1 MIFFTADTHFGHGN
15 ILRYDDRPFKH
26 IHEHDK
32 VLIANWNEVV
42 GKRDEVWHLGDVSW
56 HGHKRTAEILYAL
69 NGKIHLIRGNHD
81 QVIDK
86 PTVKG
91 RFESIRDL
99 HMLKTQVKGKKQAVV
114 LCHYAMRV
122 WNKSHH
128 GAWHLYAHSHCGLA
142 PHGMS
147 FDVGTCCH
155 GYRPISINDVAEIM
169 AKRSDEIARKV
180 YEGSE
185 HHNR

>member
-32 VLIANWNEVV
+32 ILVANWNEAV
-42 GKRDEVWHLGDVSW
+42 GPKDEVWHLGDISW

-81 QVIDK
+81 QVVDK
-86 PTVKG
+86 PAVKD
-91 RFESIRDL
+91 RFESIHDL
-99 HMLKTQVKGKKQAVV
+99 HMLKTQVKGKKQAIV
-114 LCHYAMRV
+114 LCHYGMRV

-128 GAWHLYAHSHCGLA
+128 GAWHLYGHSHCGLS

-155 GYRPISINDVAEIM
+155 GYRPISLNEVAEIM
-169 AKRSDEIARKV
+169 AKRSDEITRKV